1 MHKELIL
8 KAFKKAKEE
17 LEIKTGVIVS
27 KQKLS
32 QHISYHLFENYKCQ
46 FGDKSLRVLFKN
58 ATEEKKVSVKQFEV
72 VEGLCKFIG
81 YKNYVDF
88 NTENLKKKEILLS
101 RNKRISIKG
110 SFFKIFKKWRF
121 PKISMSFKVSIKL

>member
-32 QHISYHLFENYKCQ
+32 QHISHHLFDNYKCQ
-46 FGDKSLRVLFKN
+46 FGDKSLRILFKN
-58 ATEEKKVSVKQFEV
+58 ACEEKKVSVKQFEV
-72 VEGLCKFIG
+72 IEGLCKFVG
-81 YKNYVDF
+81 YKSYVHF
-88 NTENLKKKEILLS
+88 NNENFKKKNHSLS
-101 RNKRISIKG
+101 QQKNKH
-110 SFFKIFKKWRF
+110 
-121 PKISMSFKVSIKL
+121 